1 MKADEFIIR
10 TTIRIEVL
18 TKDGLTASG
27 TGFFY
32 QFQIDDANVPVII
45 TNKHVV
51 KDAVE
56 GYMFF
61 SVCDESGKIIES
73 KKHRLTITDFEKSWI
88 MHPDSNIDLCIL
100 PIAEIL
106 KHSSVNKWNL
116 VCHFLMKENIIDDN
130 IVNELSRLED
140 VTIVGYPDGIWD
152 SYNNLPIVRRGITAT
167 PIQFNFENEPKFL
180 IDAAI
185 YGGSSGSPVFIFNQ
199 GSYSINNT
207 LYAGSR
213 LMLIGIVFAVAQHT
227 VTGDL
232 RIVDVPTNCIPQA
245 VTNIPNNLGVV
256 IKAKKILDFES
267 IIREILDNKK
277 GVDPNQ

>member
-10 TTIRIEVL
+10 TTIRIEIL

-106 KHSSVNKWNL
+106 KQSSVNKWNL

-152 SYNNLPIVRRGITAT
+152 SYNI
-167 PIQFNFENEPKFL
+167 
-180 IDAAI
+180 
-185 YGGSSGSPVFIFNQ
+185 
-199 GSYSINNT
+199 SINS
-207 LYAGSR
+207 YKSH
-213 LMLIGIVFAVAQHT
+213 F
-227 VTGDL
+227 
-232 RIVDVPTNCIPQA
+232 
-245 VTNIPNNLGVV
+245 
-256 IKAKKILDFES
+256 F
-267 IIREILDNKK
+267 
-277 GVDPNQ
+277 